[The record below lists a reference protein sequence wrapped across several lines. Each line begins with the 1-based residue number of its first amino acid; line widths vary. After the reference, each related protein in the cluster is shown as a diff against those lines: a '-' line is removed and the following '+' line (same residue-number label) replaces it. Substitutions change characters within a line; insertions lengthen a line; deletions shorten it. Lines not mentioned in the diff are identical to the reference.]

1 MPIDADQLASDIVAA
16 IQGAGGQRWSDG
28 ASLAVQGA
36 QTLAA
41 LAVSTTAAIASGQL
55 DAQGVRFMENVVVR
69 QTHEFALTLANLI
82 LAGIAAV
89 FDAVINVLW
98 GAMGRALQ
106 GTGFEGLLPA
116 EPSL

>member
-1 MPIDADQLASDIVAA
+1 MSIDADQLASDILAA
-16 IQGAGGQRWSDG
+16 AQAAGSQRWDNGVSF
-28 ASLAVQGA
+28 AEQGA

-55 DAQGVRFMENVVVR
+55 DAQGVKFMENVVVR
-69 QTHEFALTLANLI
+69 QTHEFALTLANLV

-89 FDAVINVLW
+89 FDAVISVLW
-98 GAMGRALQ
+98 GAMGRGLQ